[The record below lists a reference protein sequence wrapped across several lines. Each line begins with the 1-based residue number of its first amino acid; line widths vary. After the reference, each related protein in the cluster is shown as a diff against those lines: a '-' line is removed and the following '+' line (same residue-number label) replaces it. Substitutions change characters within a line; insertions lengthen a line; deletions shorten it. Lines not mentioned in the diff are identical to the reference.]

1 MHQTF
6 HAFLFKKKIPYNN
19 SFSFREKFCN
29 VRCLW
34 KTQSTKLSRSCDSNY
49 GPSLEVL
56 SCSKAPSRN
65 RLSPI
70 SFISFQNLFFKDFNQ
85 KTGNGIFLKWNG
97 FITAHVR
104 LQLITDRDNI
114 VILLLYY
121 KTFPSISSYNVEEQC
136 VKTSPPHPQV
146 PILFWH

>member
-1 MHQTF
+1 MIQIVVHP
-6 HAFLFKKKIPYNN
+6 LKYI
-19 SFSFREKFCN
+19 
-29 VRCLW
+29 
-34 KTQSTKLSRSCDSNY
+34 
-49 GPSLEVL
+49 L

-70 SFISFQNLFFKDFNQ
+70 SCISFQNLFFKDFNQ

-114 VILLLYY
+114 VILLLLINR

-136 VKTSPPHPQV
+136 VKTLPPHPQV
-146 PILFWH
+146 PILF